1 MGNSWD
7 ELTYIIN
14 CLDARKQQSC
24 YQNHIPTVM
33 CNICSSS
40 FHISDA
46 CPILLDTAFC
56 GETQFVGNFQGQYY
70 QEQNSYLAEQPI
82 WSHPQFQQFD
92 SLVVEPQLSLE
103 ELIKQMDEN
112 HKQRAEQ
119 IQSSLQCLAVQVEQ
133 IVSTAHQLQEK
144 KMFHD
149 DVQPVALLEVMQCDT
164 SLDETPGEPIES
176 ILVSIDEQKINNL
189 NSNECMKEIT
199 PQNFL
204 KSDLDELY
212 TSLEVDKSLEIFSC
226 ECGVCNVCHEISAAI
241 LGEHILMPPTTCAEI
256 QENPIVV
263 EFYTKHVDFNHKQS
277 LPIAEKVFV
286 EHLIKP
292 RHLQLP
298 FAICAS
304 LPPILSESQANSELC
319 DFHVFVIA
327 GLPYVHALPPKPPD
341 FSLISKFTCYLLF
354 PIPRVRSLE
363 RPPRKPPDVKDTIP
377 P

>member
-1 MGNSWD
+1 
-7 ELTYIIN
+7 
-14 CLDARKQQSC
+14 
-24 YQNHIPTVM
+24 M

-56 GETQFVGNFQGQYY
+56 GETQFVGNFQRQYY

-82 WSHPQFQQFD
+82 WSHPQFQQID

-103 ELIKQMDEN
+103 EMIKQMDEN
-112 HKQRAEQ
+112 HKQRDEQ
-119 IQSSLQCLAVQVEQ
+119 IQSSLQSLAVQVKQ
-133 IVSTAHQLQEK
+133 IVSTAHQLQE

-164 SLDETPGEPIES
+164 SVDETPGEPIET
-176 ILVSIDEQKINNL
+176 ILVSIDEHKISNI
-189 NSNECMKEIT
+189 NSCECMEEIT

-204 KSDLDELY
+204 KSHIDDLY
-212 TSLEVDKSLEIFSC
+212 TSLGVDKSSEIFAC
-226 ECGVCNVCHEISAAI
+226 ECGVCNVCCEINAAI
-241 LGEHILMPPTTCAEI
+241 LGEDILMPTTTCAEI

-263 EFYTKHVDFNHKQS
+263 EFDTKHVDFNHKQP
-277 LPIAEKVFV
+277 LPIAVFV

-292 RHLQLP
+292 RNLQLP

-304 LPPILSESQANSELC
+304 LPPILSVSQANSELSN
-319 DFHVFVIA
+319 FHTFVIA
-327 GLPYVHALPPKPPD
+327 GLPYVHVIPPKPPD

-363 RPPRKPPDVKDTIP
+363 RPPRKPPDVKDTTP

>member
-1 MGNSWD
+1 M
-7 ELTYIIN
+7 
-14 CLDARKQQSC
+14 
-24 YQNHIPTVM
+24 VM

-82 WSHPQFQQFD
+82 WSHPQFQQID

-103 ELIKQMDEN
+103 EMIKQIDEN
-112 HKQRAEQ
+112 HKQRDEQ
-119 IQSSLQCLAVQVEQ
+119 IQSSLQSLAVQVEK

-164 SLDETPGEPIES
+164 SLEETPAIVGEE
-176 ILVSIDEQKINNL
+176 
-189 NSNECMKEIT
+189 
-199 PQNFL
+199 
-204 KSDLDELY
+204 
-212 TSLEVDKSLEIFSC
+212 
-226 ECGVCNVCHEISAAI
+226 
-241 LGEHILMPPTTCAEI
+241 ILMPTTTCARI
-256 QENPIVV
+256 QKKLIVV
-263 EFYTKHVDFNHKQS
+263 EFDTKSVDVSSNQQ
-277 LPIAEKVFV
+277 LPIV
-286 EHLIKP
+286 ENLLVESLIKP
-292 RHLQLP
+292 RNMQLS

-304 LPPILSESQANSELC
+304 LPPILSVSQANSELC
-319 DFHVFVIA
+319 DFHAFAIA
-327 GLPYVHALPPKPPD
+327 GLPYVHAIPPKPPD

-363 RPPRKPPDVKDTIP
+363 MPPRKPPDMKDKIP